1 MRTHYAPSFGA
12 LAASCLVALGILGAL
27 AFKLGLSHPTRDL
40 VFALLLLSTSITFGE
55 ILFQHTVIILR
66 PSSEPSP
73 LRQEL
78 LHKFPL
84 VAISSA
90 LTFLLTLLGLYLKHK
105 YWP

>member
-1 MRTHYAPSFGA
+1 MFFCCLAYILISFMPKD
-12 LAASCLVALGILGAL
+12 LRPPALGMVIPANALVIGA
-27 AFKLGLSHPTRDL
+27 F
-40 VFALLLLSTSITFGE
+40 VFGGIAHS
-55 ILFQHTVIILR
+55 TVIMR

-73 LRQEL
+73 LHQEL

-84 VAISSA
+84 VALSSV